1 MIQMID
7 IQTLA
12 TGSKGNCYRFYDGS
26 TALLLEA
33 GISFSAIQKGLE
45 FKTSEIDGV
54 LVSHEHMDH
63 CKGVEGCLKRGM
75 TIYMSQGTKDGM
87 GLDNAQIRIIRSK
100 EQFRI
105 GTWTILPFD
114 VQHDVNEPLGFLLQS
129 DNGDKLLFAT
139 DTYYIKYK
147 FTGLTHLMIECNYD
161 KQTLD
166 ENVASGHIHPVMKKR
181 VMRSHFGLENLVEFF
196 KANDLTKVE
205 EIHLLHL
212 SDNNSNVERIF
223 KTVARATGKLI
234 YIP

>member
-1 MIQMID
+1 MIEIKT
-7 IQTLA
+7 IA
-12 TGSKGNCYRFYDGS
+12 TGSKGNCYHISDGS
-26 TALLLEA
+26 TQLLLEA
-33 GISFSAIQKGLE
+33 GISFKQMQQGVNFE
-45 FKTSEIDGV
+45 TSKIAGV
-54 LVSHEHMDH
+54 LVTHEHMDH

-87 GLDNAQIRIIRSK
+87 GLTDVQIRTIKSK

-114 VQHDVNEPLGFLLQS
+114 VQHDVNEPLGYLLQS
-129 DNGDKLLFAT
+129 DNGYKLLFAT

-147 FTGLTHLMIECNYD
+147 FTRLTHLMIECNYD
-161 KQTLD
+161 QQTLD
-166 ENVASGHIHPVMKKR
+166 ENVESGRIHPAMRKR
-181 VMRSHFGLENLVEFF
+181 VMRSHFGLENLLNFF
-196 KANDLTKVE
+196 AANDLSKVE

-223 KTVARATGKLI
+223 KAVARATGKMI

>member
-1 MIQMID
+1 MID

-12 TGSKGNCYRFYDGS
+12 TGSTGNCYWVSDGS

-33 GISFSAIQKGLE
+33 GISFKAIQKGLN
-45 FKTSEIDGV
+45 FKTSEIAGV

-87 GLDNAQIRIIRSK
+87 GLDNAQIHIIKSK

-105 GTWTILPFD
+105 GTWTVLPFD

-129 DNGDKLLFAT
+129 DNGGKLLFAT

-147 FTGLTHLMIECNYD
+147 FSGLTHLMIGC
-161 KQTLD
+161 TR
-166 ENVASGHIHPVMKKR
+166 P
-181 VMRSHFGLENLVEFF
+181 
-196 KANDLTKVE
+196 
-205 EIHLLHL
+205 L
-212 SDNNSNVERIF
+212 STFSSNVC
-223 KTVARATGKLI
+223 
-234 YIP
+234 

>member
-1 MIQMID
+1 MIQMIE
-7 IQTLA
+7 IKTIA
-12 TGSKGNCYRFYDGS
+12 TGSKGNCYRVSDGS

-33 GISFSAIQKGLE
+33 GISFKAIQRGLE
-45 FKTSEIDGV
+45 FKTSEIAGG
-54 LVSHEHMDH
+54 LISHEHMDH

-87 GLDNAQIRIIRSK
+87 GLDNAQIRIIKSK

-105 GTWTILPFD
+105 GTWAVLPFD

-161 KQTLD
+161 QQTLD
-166 ENVASGHIHPVMKKR
+166 ENVASGKIHPAMKKR
-181 VMRSHFGLENLVEFF
+181 VMRSHFSLENLLSFF
-196 KANDLTKVE
+196 AANDLSKVE

-223 KTVARATGKLI
+223 KAVARATGKLI

>member
-1 MIQMID
+1 MID

-12 TGSKGNCYRFYDGS
+12 TGSTGNCYRVSDGS

-33 GISFSAIQKGLE
+33 GISFKATQKGLN
-45 FKTSEIDGV
+45 FKTSEIKGV
-54 LVSHEHMDH
+54 LVTHEHQDH

-75 TIYMSQGTKDGM
+75 TIYMSQGTKEGI
-87 GLDNAQIRIIRSK
+87 GLDNAQIRIIKSK

-105 GTWTILPFD
+105 GTWTVLPFD
-114 VQHDVNEPLGFLLQS
+114 VQHDVNEPIGFLLQS
-129 DNGDKLLFAT
+129 DSGSKLLFAT

-161 KQTLD
+161 QQTLD
-166 ENVASGHIHPVMKKR
+166 ENVESGRVHPAMRKR
-181 VMRSHFGLENLVEFF
+181 VMKSHFGLENLLNFF
-196 KANDLTKVE
+196 ASNDLSKVE

-212 SDNNSNVERIF
+212 SESNSNVERIF
-223 KTVARATGKLI
+223 KSVARATGKMI

>member
-1 MIQMID
+1 MIN
-7 IQTLA
+7 IQTIA
-12 TGSKGNCYRFYDGS
+12 TGSKGNCYHISDGS
-26 TALLLEA
+26 TQLLLEA
-33 GISFSAIQKGLE
+33 GILFKQIQQGVN
-45 FKTSEIDGV
+45 FQTSDIAGV
-54 LVSHEHMDH
+54 LISHEHMDH

-87 GLDNAQIRIIRSK
+87 GLTDKQIRIVKSK

-105 GTWTILPFD
+105 GTWTVLPFD

-161 KQTLD
+161 QQTLD
-166 ENVASGHIHPVMKKR
+166 ENVENGRIHPAMKKR
-181 VMRSHFGLENLVEFF
+181 VMKSHFGLENLLNFF
-196 KANDLTKVE
+196 AANDLSKVE

-223 KTVARATGKLI
+223 KAVARATGKLI

>member
-1 MIQMID
+1 MID
-7 IQTLA
+7 IKTIA
-12 TGSKGNCYRFYDGS
+12 TGSKGNCYRVSDGS

-33 GISFSAIQKGLE
+33 GISFKQIQQGLE
-45 FKTSEIDGV
+45 FKTSEIAGV
-54 LVSHEHMDH
+54 LISHEHQDH

-87 GLDNAQIRIIRSK
+87 GLTDVQIRIIKSK

-129 DNGDKLLFAT
+129 DNGGKLLFAT

-147 FTGLTHLMIECNYD
+147 FSGLTHLMIECNYD
-161 KQTLD
+161 EQTLR
-166 ENVASGHIHPVMKKR
+166 ENNEKGIVNDFLVKR
-181 VMRSHFGLENLVEFF
+181 VMRSHFSLENLLNFF
-196 KANDLTKVE
+196 AANDLSRVE

-223 KTVARATGKLI
+223 KAVARATGKLI

>member
-1 MIQMID
+1 MIEIKT
-7 IQTLA
+7 IA
-12 TGSKGNCYRFYDGS
+12 TGSKGNCYRVSDGS

-33 GISFSAIQKGLE
+33 GISFKAIQTGLE
-45 FKTSEIDGV
+45 FKTSEIAGV
-54 LVSHEHMDH
+54 LISHEHQDH
-63 CKGVEGCLKRGM
+63 CKGAEGCLKRGM

-87 GLDNAQIRIIRSK
+87 SLKNTQIRIIKSK

-105 GTWTILPFD
+105 GTWTVLPFD

-161 KQTLD
+161 QQTLD
-166 ENVASGHIHPVMKKR
+166 SNLASGLHPAQYRRVMK
-181 VMRSHFGLENLVEFF
+181 SHFSLENLLEFF
-196 KANDLTKVE
+196 KANDMSKVE

-212 SDNNSNVERIF
+212 SDSNSNETYIRQA
-223 KTVARATGKLI
+223 VARATGKLI

>member
-1 MIQMID
+1 MIEIKT
-7 IQTLA
+7 IV
-12 TGSKGNCYRFYDGS
+12 TGSKGNCYRISDGS

-33 GISFSAIQKGLE
+33 GISFSAIQKGLD
-45 FKTSEIDGV
+45 FKTSEIAGV
-54 LVSHEHMDH
+54 LISHEHMDH

-75 TIYMSQGTKDGM
+75 KIYMSQGTKDGM
-87 GLDNAQIRIIRSK
+87 GLTDKQIRIVKSK

-161 KQTLD
+161 QQTLD
-166 ENVASGHIHPVMKKR
+166 ENVESGRIHPAMKKR
-181 VMRSHFGLENLVEFF
+181 VMRSHFGLENLLNFF
-196 KANDLTKVE
+196 AANDLSKVE

-223 KTVARATGKLI
+223 KAVSRATGKMI

>member
-1 MIQMID
+1 MID

-12 TGSKGNCYRFYDGS
+12 TGSKGNCYRVSDGS

-33 GISFSAIQKGLE
+33 GITFKAIQQGLD
-45 FKTSEIDGV
+45 FKTSEIAGV
-54 LVSHEHMDH
+54 LISHEHMDH

-75 TIYMSQGTKDGM
+75 TIYMSEGTKDGM
-87 GLDNAQIRIIRSK
+87 GLDNAQIRIIKSK

-129 DNGDKLLFAT
+129 DNGSKLLFAT

-147 FTGLTHLMIECNYD
+147 FSGLTHLMIECNYD
-161 KQTLD
+161 QQTLD
-166 ENVASGHIHPVMKKR
+166 ENVESGRTHPFMRKR
-181 VMRSHFGLENLVEFF
+181 VMRSHFSLENLIEFL
-196 KANDLTKVE
+196 KANDLSKVE

-212 SDNNSNVERIF
+212 SDSNSNVERIF
-223 KTVARATGKLI
+223 KTVARATGKMI

>member
-1 MIQMID
+1 MIEIRT
-7 IQTLA
+7 IA
-12 TGSKGNCYRFYDGS
+12 TGSKGNCYRVYDGS

-33 GISFSAIQKGLE
+33 GVSFTAIQKGLE

-87 GLDNAQIRIIRSK
+87 SLDNAQIRIIKAK

-129 DNGDKLLFAT
+129 DNGGKLLFAT
-139 DTYYIKYK
+139 DTYYLKYT
-147 FTGLTHLMIECNYD
+147 FPGLTHIMVECNYD
-161 KQTLD
+161 EQTLD
-166 ENVASGHIHPVMKKR
+166 ENFEKGIIHQKLKER
-181 VMRSHFGLENLVEFF
+181 VICSHFSLENVIKWLE
-196 KANDLTKVE
+196 ASDLTNVE

>member
-1 MIQMID
+1 MIEIKT
-7 IQTLA
+7 IA
-12 TGSKGNCYRFYDGS
+12 TGSKGNCYHISDGS
-26 TALLLEA
+26 TQLLLEA
-33 GISFSAIQKGLE
+33 GISFKQIQTGVNFE
-45 FKTSEIDGV
+45 TSNIAGV
-54 LVSHEHMDH
+54 LVTHEHMDH
-63 CKGVEGCLKRGM
+63 CKGVQGCLKRGM

-87 GLDNAQIRIIRSK
+87 GLTDVQIRIIKSK

-161 KQTLD
+161 QQTLD
-166 ENVASGHIHPVMKKR
+166 ENVESGRIHPAMKKR
-181 VMRSHFGLENLVEFF
+181 VLRSHFGLENLLSFF
-196 KANDLTKVE
+196 AANDLNKVE

-223 KTVARATGKLI
+223 KAVARATGKMI

>member
-1 MIQMID
+1 MID

-12 TGSKGNCYRFYDGS
+12 TGSKGNCYRVSDGS

-33 GISFSAIQKGLE
+33 GISFSAIQKELG
-45 FKTSEIDGV
+45 FKTSKIAGV
-54 LVSHEHMDH
+54 LISHEHQDH

-75 TIYMSQGTKDGM
+75 TIYMSKGTKDGM
-87 GLDNAQIRIIRSK
+87 GLNNEQIRVIKSK

-129 DNGDKLLFAT
+129 DNGGKLLFAT
-139 DTYYIKYK
+139 DTYYVKYR
-147 FTGLTHLMIECNYD
+147 FTGLTHIMIECNYD
-161 KQTLD
+161 QQTLD
-166 ENVASGHIHPVMKKR
+166 ENVESGRVHPAMRKR
-181 VMRSHFGLENLVEFF
+181 VMQSHFSLENLLDFF
-196 KANDLTKVE
+196 SANDLSEVE

-223 KTVARATGKLI
+223 KTVARATGKMI
-234 YIP
+234 YIQ

>member
-1 MIQMID
+1 MID
-7 IQTLA
+7 IQTIA
-12 TGSKGNCYRFYDGS
+12 TGSKGNCYRVSDGS
-26 TALLLEA
+26 TALMLEA
-33 GISFSAIQKGLE
+33 GITFKAIQQGLS

-54 LVSHEHMDH
+54 LISHEHMDH

-87 GLDNAQIRIIRSK
+87 GLDNAQIRIIKGK

-129 DNGDKLLFAT
+129 DNGSKLLFAT

-147 FTGLTHLMIECNYD
+147 FSGLTHLMIECNYD
-161 KQTLD
+161 QQTLD
-166 ENVASGHIHPVMKKR
+166 ENVESGRTHPVMRKR
-181 VMRSHFGLENLVEFF
+181 VMRSHFSLENLIEFF
-196 KANDLTKVE
+196 KANDLSKVE

-212 SDNNSNVERIF
+212 SDSNSNAERIF
-223 KTVARATGKLI
+223 SAVARATGKLI

>member
-1 MIQMID
+1 MIEIKT
-7 IQTLA
+7 IA
-12 TGSKGNCYRFYDGS
+12 TGSKGNCYHISDGS
-26 TALLLEA
+26 TSLLLEA
-33 GISFSAIQKGLE
+33 GISFKQIQLGINFE
-45 FKTSEIDGV
+45 TSNIAGV
-54 LVSHEHMDH
+54 LVTHEHMDH

-87 GLDNAQIRIIRSK
+87 GLDSAQIRIIKSK

-114 VQHDVNEPLGFLLQS
+114 IQHDVTEPLGFLLQS

-161 KQTLD
+161 QQTLD
-166 ENVASGHIHPVMKKR
+166 GNVESGRIHLAMKKR
-181 VMRSHFGLENLVEFF
+181 VMRSHFGLENLLNFF
-196 KANDLTKVE
+196 AANDLSKVE

-223 KTVARATGKLI
+223 KAVARATGKMI